1 MLSRELLRLRGVR
14 VSPEDFDLEKLPPH
28 LRITFRVTD
37 GADGGPGTEKLL
49 GTGKDL
55 AALQRQ
61 LRPKLR
67 ATLSLRAKS
76 LIRTGLTEWSFGD
89 LPREFTDG
97 EVRAYPALV
106 DTGASVDIRLFETAQ
121 AARAAMLAG
130 TRRLILLGAR
140 SPVKDIA
147 ARLTTQQKLLLSKNP
162 HGGVAKLFE
171 DCVTCAADSLIADG
185 GGPAW
190 DQAGFEEL
198 AASVRHGLHA
208 TTHEVVQWAQAT
220 LELVHAIEV
229 RLGELRSTV
238 AEPAVADIR
247 QQLAGLAGPGYLTR
261 ASLRRLP
268 SVARYLRGIERRLD
282 KLADNPGRDAQLMAI
297 VHGVADEY
305 QGALAALPPAARTAD
320 DARAIRWMI
329 EELRV
334 SLFAQTLGTPVPVSE
349 RRVRSAIER
358 LR

>member
-1 MLSRELLRLRGVR
+1 VL
-14 VSPEDFDLEKLPPH
+14 
-28 LRITFRVTD
+28 
-37 GADGGPGTEKLL
+37 GA
-49 GTGKDL
+49 GKDL

-67 ATLSLRAKS
+67 ATLSQRARS
-76 LIRTGLTEWSFGD
+76 LIRTGLTEWSLGD

-106 DTGASVDIRLFETAQ
+106 DTGAAVDVRLFETAE
-121 AARAAMLAG
+121 AARVAMRAG

-140 SPVKDIA
+140 SPVKDVA
-147 ARLTTQQKLLLSKNP
+147 ARLSTQQKLLLSKNP
-162 HGGVAKLFE
+162 HGGVARLFE
-171 DCVTCAADSLIADG
+171 DCVSCAADSLIADA

-190 DQAGFEEL
+190 DAVGFEKL
-198 AASVRHGLHA
+198 AASVRGGLHA
-208 TTHEVVQWAQAT
+208 TRYEVVQWAEAT
-220 LELVHAIEV
+220 LGLVQAIEV
-229 RLGELRSTV
+229 RLGELRSPVT
-238 AEPAVADIR
+238 EPAVADIR
-247 QQLAGLAGPGYLTR
+247 QQLAGLAGPGYLTK
-261 ASLRRLP
+261 AGLRRLP

-297 VHGVADEY
+297 IGGLAGEY
-305 QGALAALPPAARTAD
+305 RDALAALPPAARATD
-320 DARAIRWMI
+320 DAQAIRWMI